1 MIRKNDISDFF
12 YLEAE
17 AAKKSWEALMSLPVK
32 ERIRRRKA
40 IQGVYLDRE
49 YREKSDEGHVLL
61 KVTISVNLADF
72 KEGDCLVLHK
82 EGMQTGIKCSLY
94 SFEGD
99 YSIILDVFPPDMP
112 GSVDELNK
120 YNDVPLLLDKDLVD
134 LREHVFYK
142 FLAELKTDN
151 EYWVKNLVNNPTTPL
166 LEDKSKCAEEL
177 DDTCKNYDI
186 KLLPKQ
192 RDAII
197 NCMAA
202 KDYFLIQGPPGTGKS
217 FVLAWII
224 IEETCYFKRKVII
237 IGPNHMA
244 INNTLL
250 QVMKQCSDAYNIFKV
265 GQSYNAPKQVV
276 KDENKENHIE
286 NIGHLNV
293 NYFNEFDGFWMI
305 GLTPH
310 SLYTSRAEH
319 LKCDTLII
327 DEAGQMTIPLALMGM
342 IRAKKVILAGDHKQL
357 PPIISS
363 EEMAEEMKK
372 SIFQVLFT
380 EKNSIM
386 LDTSFRMYEPICNF
400 VSELFYEGKVKP
412 MRKGYGNLIV
422 CDDPLFDFHTPIII
436 HHVNDYGEQ
445 ISDKE
450 ASFIADIIV
459 GFLNKGLPADEIAV
473 LSPFRA
479 QVANV
484 RSHIRKNHDISEE
497 QRKHVVADTIDKMQ
511 GQEREVIIFSL
522 VAGDIDYMTDMAE
535 FLYNPNKLNV
545 AFSRAKSK
553 LIIVGNIEQIK
564 KISSV
569 EYPHI
574 KKMIESNLV
583 KFV

>member
-1 MIRKNDISDFF
+1 MLKILYRQVGK
-12 YLEAE
+12 YKL
-17 AAKKSWEALMSLPVK
+17 AA
-32 ERIRRRKA
+32 
-40 IQGVYLDRE
+40 
-49 YREKSDEGHVLL
+49 LL
-61 KVTISVNLADF
+61 
-72 KEGDCLVLHK
+72 
-82 EGMQTGIKCSLY
+82 
-94 SFEGD
+94 
-99 YSIILDVFPPDMP
+99 
-112 GSVDELNK
+112 
-120 YNDVPLLLDKDLVD
+120 
-134 LREHVFYK
+134 
-142 FLAELKTDN
+142 
-151 EYWVKNLVNNPTTPL
+151 TPL
-166 LEDKSKCAEEL
+166 FTALEVVMDVLIPWVTARL
-177 DDTCKNYDI
+177 ID
-186 KLLPKQ
+186 LG
-192 RDAII
+192 I
-197 NCMAA
+197 NAGDMAA
-202 KDYFLIQGPPGTGKS
+202 VYRYGGLMVVMALLSLAFGILAGRFSAYASTGFAANLRSAMYRNIQTFS
-217 FVLAWII
+217 FSNIDKYSTAGLV
-224 IEETCYFKRKVII
+224 TRMTTDVQ
-237 IGPNHMA
+237 N
-244 INNTLL
+244 L
-250 QVMKQCSDAYNIFKV
+250 QQAFQQILRVT
-265 GQSYNAPKQVV
+265 
-276 KDENKENHIE
+276 
-286 NIGHLNV
+286 V

-327 DEAGQMTIPLALMGM
+327 DEAGQMAIPLALMGM

-363 EEMAEEMKK
+363 EEMAEEMKN
-372 SIFQVLFT
+372 SIFQALIT
-380 EKNSIM
+380 DDNCTM

-412 MRKGYGNLIV
+412 MRKGCGNLIV

-436 HHVNDYGEQ
+436 HHVDDDGEQ

-450 ASFIADIIV
+450 ASFIADTIA

-479 QVANV
+479 QAANV
-484 RSHIRKNHDISEE
+484 RRHIRKNPDISEE